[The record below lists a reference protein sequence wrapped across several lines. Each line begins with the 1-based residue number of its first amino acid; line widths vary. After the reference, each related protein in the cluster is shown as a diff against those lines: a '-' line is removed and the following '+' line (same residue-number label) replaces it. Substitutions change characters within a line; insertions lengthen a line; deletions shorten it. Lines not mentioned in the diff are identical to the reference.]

1 MKVHRFFWEF
11 DPRAGKIE
19 IPAGEIYNQIKNVL
33 RLKISEKAEFFNEQ
47 GQSVMAKLSEYRS
60 GSIIFDIVSAPKK
73 MAEEKEIIL
82 YCAILK
88 KDNFELVV
96 QKATELGVS
105 KIVPLV
111 TRHTV
116 KLDLN
121 RERLKKIIIE
131 AAELS
136 GRIQIPELSEK
147 MDFSAAL
154 QRSRALDVRF
164 FCNQGGKK
172 ITPHALQN
180 KRTVGI
186 FIGPEGGW
194 QEEEIAAAH
203 KEGCYFVSLG
213 KYVLR
218 GETAAIVALALII
231 NN

>member
-1 MKVHRFFWEF
+1 MKIHRFFWKF
-11 DPRAGKIE
+11 NSRAGKIE
-19 IPAGEIYNQIKNVL
+19 IPTGETYNQIKNVL
-33 RLKISEKAEFFNEQ
+33 RLGISEKAEFFNER
-47 GQSVMAKLSEYRS
+47 GQAVLAKLSEYRT
-60 GSIIFDIVSAPKK
+60 GSIIFDVVSAKK
-73 MAEEKEIIL
+73 KTTEEKEITL

-88 KDNFELVV
+88 KDNFELVA
-96 QKATELGVS
+96 QKATEIGVS
-105 KIVPLV
+105 RIVPLV

-147 MDFSAAL
+147 MYFSAAL
-154 QRSRALDVRF
+154 EQSEKLDARF
-164 FCNQGGKK
+164 FCDQRGKK
-172 ITPHALQN
+172 ITPNALKNMQ
-180 KRTVGI
+180 TIGI

-194 QEEEIAAAH
+194 QEEEIAAAR
-203 KEGCYFVSLG
+203 KEGCLFVSLG

-218 GETAAIVALALII
+218 GETAAIAALALIV